1 MSRLLLNMYIIIR
14 RICTVKW
21 HLGNLWFSVNQNHL
35 RVVKQLSYFIP
46 FVYLQLS
53 TTYTHI
59 NNIFSVP
66 QTVAATHELIQN
78 DRLLQAHKKYVIWCP
93 VHSLNTLETSVCVL
107 NGEPFDCEPRAWN
120 NSWQL
125 AFFPTNFY
133 YLAKQVQFARA
144 NLLYISSGEAI
155 DSLWQCYCF

>member
-21 HLGNLWFSVNQNHL
+21 HLGNLWCSVNQNHL
-35 RVVKQLSYFIP
+35 RVVKQLSCFIL
-46 FVYLQLS
+46 VYLQLS

-78 DRLLQAHKKYVIWCP
+78 DRLLQAHKKYVMWRA
-93 VHSLNTLETSVCVL
+93 VHSLNTMETSVCIL
-107 NGEPFDCEPRAWN
+107 NGELFDCEPRAWN
-120 NSWQL
+120 NSQQL
-125 AFFPTNFY
+125 AFSDQFSLFGQANPICQ
-133 YLAKQVQFARA
+133 AKFTVHFQW
-144 NLLYISSGEAI
+144 EAI
-155 DSLWQCYCF
+155 DSL